1 MVVFLDKKRICMT
14 LLGVFCFSAILCTS
28 VNNTRDSIMVS
39 ATPVS
44 SKVVVLDAGHGKPD
58 GGAESKN
65 GVTEEK
71 TKFRYSIKITKI
83 LRREW

>member
-1 MVVFLDKKRICMT
+1 MT

-39 ATPVS
+39 ASPVS

-58 GGAESKN
+58 GGAESKKMELQRKN
-65 GVTEEK
+65 E
-71 TKFRYSIKITKI
+71 FRYSIKITKI